1 MQEDPNQRV
10 SGEADG
16 FSWRESPSSID
27 VTVPVRRHAAR
38 YVYLQHA
45 PSDRRTRAQLPEGT
59 SKADVRVDIHPSAL
73 HIAVVDE
80 PLIGASLQRR
90 PLEAR
95 ESLTRARAIFMH
107 ITGGALAGNV
117 MVEDSYWVLTE
128 GHPISVEVSLLKKP
142 PTKEIWAAVF
152 AAD

>member
-16 FSWRESPSSID
+16 FSWRENPSSID
-27 VTVPVRRHAAR
+27 VTVPVRCHAAR

-80 PLIGASLQRR
+80 PLIGASLQRQ

-95 ESLTRARAIFMH
+95 ESLTRAPAIFMH
-107 ITGGALAGNV
+107 TSQAAHSRAMSWSRRATG
-117 MVEDSYWVLTE
+117 
-128 GHPISVEVSLLKKP
+128 
-142 PTKEIWAAVF
+142 F
-152 AAD
+152 